1 MKIVFLDKSNSLYFE
16 ESAKLL
22 QENFECWSDMQT
34 AKDEIKKICSSC
46 NITFVAVDENHVIGL
61 IGAHPQYDGNV
72 WEMHPLV
79 VRREKQKNGIGK
91 LLVNA
96 LEVEVSKRGGITIY
110 FGTDDESN
118 STTLSNTDI
127 YENTYDKITNV
138 INLNRHP
145 FEFYLK
151 CGYKI
156 VGIIPDANGY
166 GKPDIMMA
174 KRMVRL

>member
-1 MKIVFLDKSNSLYFE
+1 
-16 ESAKLL
+16 
-22 QENFECWSDMQT
+22 
-34 AKDEIKKICSSC
+34 
-46 NITFVAVDENHVIGL
+46 
-61 IGAHPQYDGNV
+61 
-72 WEMHPLV
+72 
-79 VRREKQKNGIGK
+79 
-91 LLVNA
+91 
-96 LEVEVSKRGGITIY
+96 
-110 FGTDDESN
+110 
-118 STTLSNTDI
+118 LSNTDI